1 VASVHRIASLNHGE
15 PLMQKPHS
23 SLCARALA
31 SRGGAFDALST
42 HVAVNAA
49 DLDECAHRA
58 PVEAR

>member
-1 VASVHRIASLNHGE
+1 
-15 PLMQKPHS
+15 MQKPHS

-49 DLDECAHRA
+49 DLDGCAHRA